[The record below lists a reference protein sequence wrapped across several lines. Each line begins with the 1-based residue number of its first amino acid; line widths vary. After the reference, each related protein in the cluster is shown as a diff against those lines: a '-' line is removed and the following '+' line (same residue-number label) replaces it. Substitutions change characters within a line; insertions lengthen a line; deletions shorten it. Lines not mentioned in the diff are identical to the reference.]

1 MEELNELIKE
11 HGAGNI
17 LRELFKTYSED
28 KREELLEDIKWALG
42 V

>member
-11 HGAGNI
+11 HGAGGI
-17 LRELFKTYSED
+17 LCELFKTYSED
-28 KREELLEDIKWALG
+28 KREELLKDIKWALG